1 MYAFESSGSRK
12 PLHLMVVGAFVAAV
26 ILFSIS
32 NREGVPMPL
41 LWQVGAL
48 ICLTAAVYLLVRYSL
63 RLYRYAIEQSGIIDA
78 YGVEQC
84 DLVITEM
91 VGKKMTVVARV
102 ALRDIDRGAL
112 TVVRRSDAASDRD
125 KAKQAVEALC
135 RDRRVYRYENT
146 PVSPASCYIPLP
158 EEGAVVVIPADTRMV
173 GILTGQSRPS

>member
-12 PLHLMVVGAFVAAV
+12 PLHLMVVGAFVTAV

-32 NREGVPMPL
+32 NREGTPIPM

-48 ICLTAAVYLLVRYSL
+48 ICLTAAVYLLIRYSL
-63 RLYRYAIEQSGIIDA
+63 KMYRYAIEPNGIIDA

-91 VGKKMTVVARV
+91 VGKKRTVVARV

-125 KAKQAVEALC
+125 KVKHAVEALC

-146 PVSPASCYIPLP
+146 PASPASCYIPLP
-158 EEGAVVVIPADTRMV
+158 EEGAVVVIPADARMV
-173 GILTGQSRPS
+173 EILAGQPSRS

>member
-12 PLHLMVVGAFVAAV
+12 PLHLMIVGTFVASV

-32 NREGVPMPL
+32 NREGVPMPV
-41 LWQVGAL
+41 LWQVGGML
-48 ICLTAAVYLLVRYSL
+48 CLTAAVYLLVRYSL
-63 RLYRYAIEQSGIIDA
+63 KMYRYAIEPNGIVDA
-78 YGVEQC
+78 YGAEQY

-102 ALRDIDRGAL
+102 ALRDVDRAAL
-112 TVVRRSDAASDRD
+112 TVVRRSDRE
-125 KAKQAVEALC
+125 KNKQAVEALC

-158 EEGAVVVIPADTRMV
+158 EEGAVVVIPADQRMV
-173 GILTGQSRPS
+173 GILMGQPNR